1 MALDVLLGTNPNIL
15 PGDSMHVV
23 VSDPAGLAN
32 DATGGR
38 ARKAVYAF
46 VKVTDRFGATRPYTP
61 VQIQS
66 PEIKAYNL
74 DATGF
79 LRWPYVAAVSPA
91 GWNAYRFDYTQ
102 TNSGGRV
109 TNGYCCDLMDL
120 GSGATGP
127 HYKHANENVA
137 ANVGCFVPGDVIN
150 YVLAAKNLNNQ
161 WSYYTRTF
169 KGQGGWFRTSNLS
182 EALATPME
190 WSVLPDAGR
199 QPGDLGDI
207 LYVDDGDDRVSP
219 LYFDWAFSALGLT
232 NRVDR
237 FDVLGPSTGG
247 GNSLA
252 SRVKNIQNQIIGDPV
267 EVYQKVIWNTTNLS
281 TALMGDGGTPNGGT
295 SSEKSDDFGLC
306 YTFLDQHPD
315 NPGWAYWGD
324 DVAEDWSTLT
334 GTGAV
339 NTQSIYMNYV
349 LVNQDQLKIPG
360 AVISPKVVPEA
371 LSPWVPETFFAFGG
385 CAIINNFDVINTV
398 GVLAQV
404 SHLYN
409 NNPAAP
415 AAVYQSTANA
425 AGSTARFH
433 LAGFAYDYIR
443 DDDAL
448 PPLDRVN
455 YLKYTLQYFQN
466 TMPTPVG
473 IDPVAFANT
482 LEDNYPNPFNPTT
495 TIKYSIA
502 DRGQVT
508 LKIYNAAGQ
517 LVRTLVNEEQAPV
530 AGGFSKVW
538 NGLNDRGQSV
548 ASGVYFYQLTAKNF
562 EQTKKMVLLK

>member
-1 MALDVLLGTNPNIL
+1 
-15 PGDSMHVV
+15 
-23 VSDPAGLAN
+23 
-32 DATGGR
+32 
-38 ARKAVYAF
+38 
-46 VKVTDRFGATRPYTP
+46 
-61 VQIQS
+61 
-66 PEIKAYNL
+66 
-74 DATGF
+74 
-79 LRWPYVAAVSPA
+79 
-91 GWNAYRFDYTQ
+91 
-102 TNSGGRV
+102 
-109 TNGYCCDLMDL
+109 MDL

-127 HYKHANENVA
+127 HYKHVNENVA
-137 ANVGCFVPGDVIN
+137 ANVGLFVPGDVIN
-150 YVLAAKNLNNQ
+150 YVLAAKNTLNQ

-169 KGQGGWFRTSNLS
+169 KGQGGWFRTSDLNY
-182 EALATPME
+182 ALATPME

-199 QPGDLGDI
+199 AVGDLGDI

-252 SRVKNIQNQIIGDPV
+252 SRVKNIQNQMIGDPI

-281 TALMGDGGTPNGGT
+281 TALMGDGGTPSGGT

-306 YTFLDQHPD
+306 YAFLDQHTD

-324 DVAEDWSTLT
+324 DVAEDWAILT

-339 NTQSIYMNYV
+339 GVKSIYMNHV
-349 LVNQDQLKIPG
+349 LVNQDQKVASGI
-360 AVISPKVVPEA
+360 ISPKVEPVA

-385 CAIINNFDVINTV
+385 CGVINNFDAINKV
-398 GVLAQV
+398 GTTAQV
-404 SHLYN
+404 SHNYLGLPVG
-409 NNPAAP
+409 NPPLPSKTP
-415 AAVYQSTANA
+415 AAVYQATANA
-425 AGSTARFH
+425 GGSTARFH
-433 LAGFAYDYIR
+433 LAGFAYDFIR
-443 DDDAL
+443 DDDAN
-448 PPLDRVN
+448 PPLDRIN

-466 TMPTPVG
+466 VIPAPVG

-482 LEDNYPNPFNPTT
+482 LDDNYPNPFNPTT

-502 DRGQVT
+502 DRGQVS
-508 LKIYNAAGQ
+508 LNIYNAAGQ
-517 LVRTLVNEEQAPV
+517 LVRTLVNEEQAPQ
-530 AGGFSKVW
+530 AGGFAKVW
-538 NGLNDRGQSV
+538 NGLNNKGQSV